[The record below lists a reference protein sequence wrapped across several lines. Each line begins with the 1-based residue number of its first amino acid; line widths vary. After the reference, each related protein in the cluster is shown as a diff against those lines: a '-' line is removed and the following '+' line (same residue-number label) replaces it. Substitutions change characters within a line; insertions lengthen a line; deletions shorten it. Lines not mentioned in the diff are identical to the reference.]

1 MNFEHLFSPI
11 KINKTLIKNRV
22 VAAPIGDYF
31 EEKAMGGA
39 GIVIAGHAIVEPGF
53 SSFASADEPYIFS
66 KYEYEDTRRRI
77 LQIHRGGAMA
87 SIELFH
93 GGLDARVKDF
103 AKGPNTFKRKDGT
116 QVVAMDESMMQE
128 TLDWYY
134 KTAQEAKDIGFDMI
148 FMHFGHGWLPAQ
160 FLSPL
165 FNHRTDEYGGSLEN
179 RMRFP
184 KRILEVVRDAVGP
197 DYPIDMRIS
206 ASEYVP
212 ESIEFDDV
220 KAFIQEVEPL
230 IDTVQISAGM
240 DMNREANVHTV
251 TTNFESYMPNVKW
264 AAEVKK
270 AVTIPVSV
278 VGAVPSPEAADQL
291 IKDGIVDLVAFGR
304 SFIADPY
311 WPKKAMAGHTE
322 DIAPCVRCM
331 YCYHIATNHKNVGCT
346 VNPRYNNESF
356 IPRKIAKAE
365 VKKRVVIIGG
375 GPGGMKAA
383 VTASKAGHEVIL
395 FEKETSLGGQ
405 LRFVEKEYYK
415 DEIRRLMI
423 NLKAQIEKATID
435 LRLGVLATPELVKA
449 EKPDAVI
456 IAVGGEEF
464 VPPVKGLNQPNV
476 YTGTEAIINE
486 DKLGNEIIVL
496 GGGTIGSEIALELA
510 VVHHKNVTIVE
521 MGAELSPQG
530 NSLFKIALR
539 QKMDKAETLTTM
551 LKSRCLEVNETAMIV
566 SDEKGIE
573 QKISYDN
580 IIVCTGM
587 RPKQQLAE
595 TFFGIASDTSMIG
608 DCVQPRK
615 IMEAIFEGHNVALS
629 L

>member
-356 IPRKIAKAE
+356 IPRKIPKAE